1 MTREKKILVLGAS
14 SDIGIET
21 VKLFLKKNY
30 IVLAHYNKNKKGLI
44 KINNKNLKLFKYDI
58 KKIFQFEKFIKRNK
72 KLFSGYG
79 NFVNLCGYL
88 KNIKITN
95 ASVKDYYDHFN
106 VNYFSNFIIVK
117 YLIKEMI
124 KNKFGRI
131 LFTSSIGTKF
141 GGAENTF
148 IYSTSK
154 YLNEFFPRIYKTN
167 VKDNV
172 LINTLQI
179 GLTNTKMTKIDR
191 KKNMKKRINLIPLK
205 RMASPFEV
213 ANYIH
218 FLMSEKNTLI
228 SNQVI
233 NISGGE

>member
-1 MTREKKILVLGAS
+1 MTRERKILVLGAS

-106 VNYFSNFIIVK
+106 VNYFS
-117 YLIKEMI
+117 
-124 KNKFGRI
+124 
-131 LFTSSIGTKF
+131 TS
-141 GGAENTF
+141 
-148 IYSTSK
+148 
-154 YLNEFFPRIYKTN
+154 
-167 VKDNV
+167 
-172 LINTLQI
+172 
-179 GLTNTKMTKIDR
+179 ID
-191 KKNMKKRINLIPLK
+191 
-205 RMASPFEV
+205 
-213 ANYIH
+213 
-218 FLMSEKNTLI
+218 
-228 SNQVI
+228 
-233 NISGGE
+233 

>member
-1 MTREKKILVLGAS
+1 MRVLQAMAGA
-14 SDIGIET
+14 
-21 VKLFLKKNY
+21 
-30 IVLAHYNKNKKGLI
+30 
-44 KINNKNLKLFKYDI
+44 
-58 KKIFQFEKFIKRNK
+58 
-72 KLFSGYG
+72 
-79 NFVNLCGYL
+79 
-88 KNIKITN
+88 
-95 ASVKDYYDHFN
+95 
-106 VNYFSNFIIVK
+106 
-117 YLIKEMI
+117 
-124 KNKFGRI
+124 
-131 LFTSSIGTKF
+131 KF

>member
-1 MTREKKILVLGAS
+1 MRLR
-14 SDIGIET
+14 D
-21 VKLFLKKNY
+21 
-30 IVLAHYNKNKKGLI
+30 
-44 KINNKNLKLFKYDI
+44 
-58 KKIFQFEKFIKRNK
+58 
-72 KLFSGYG
+72 
-79 NFVNLCGYL
+79 
-88 KNIKITN
+88 
-95 ASVKDYYDHFN
+95 
-106 VNYFSNFIIVK
+106 YFSNFIIVK

-141 GGAENTF
+141 GGADNTF